1 MYGYKH
7 QITTTSTGGREACRP
22 RRRLL
27 GAIQMLKELEVQ
39 KAAMESVGFKL
50 VRSESGS
57 IRDGGRSSYLHI
69 LLAKLD

>member
-1 MYGYKH
+1 
-7 QITTTSTGGREACRP
+7 
-22 RRRLL
+22 
-27 GAIQMLKELEVQ
+27 MLKELEVQ